1 MLVPFVRGVPCTE
14 VGGDD
19 EPSED
24 GEETVGEDIDGSCMM
39 GGDEWRPIIFSGEFV
54 VRAWENSVPSRRAF
68 AQSVAAEPPGP
79 L

>member
-1 MLVPFVRGVPCTE
+1 MLVPFVRGVLCTE

-39 GGDEWRPIIFSGEFV
+39 GGDEWRPIIFGGEFV
-54 VRAWENSVPSRRAF
+54 VRA
-68 AQSVAAEPPGP
+68 
-79 L
+79 